1 MKNEKN
7 EKWKEPLHKKIEKV
21 YIYIISSTKEGED
34 LTYPLMFQHF
44 FNPILK
50 VYIYNIISSEKERE
64 DFTYPSMFQHSY
76 NRILKV
82 LKFKKLQF

>member
-1 MKNEKN
+1 MRKMKSGRS
-7 EKWKEPLHKKIEKV
+7 HYIKKLKK
-21 YIYIISSTKEGED
+21 YIISSTKEGED

-50 VYIYNIISSEKERE
+50 VYIYNIISSKKERE